1 MRLDHLLSR
10 EFAFAR
16 ALAEAHE
23 TERHSQVGLVLE
35 KGQGYTDNR
44 FVTDREEMFYDV
56 ALPLLSCP
64 GKHFCITFAFWA
76 FSSGG

>member
-16 ALAEAHE
+16 ALAEALV

-44 FVTDREEMFYDV
+44 FVTDRYDDV
-56 ALPLLSCP
+56 L
-64 GKHFCITFAFWA
+64 
-76 FSSGG
+76 